1 MTAASGTKQ
10 GKKRDGKTGPKSGV
24 NEKLA
29 GREIPEQGALLP
41 PEEEKEKENEQEK
54 LPPAIVKGRTAVNF
68 LRPHFEHDAKLDKR
82 TVGIELSLE
91 LRDEHERF
99 VPSEV
104 KRFWEVVKHGGVKSI
119 ALTGIGLQYIEL
131 GLAPEGDDRD
141 LELKA
146 AEIEKASLT
155 VVEEKGSG
163 EATEVIR
170 FSFRVIAVLDAEL
183 EKFACRHFGKT
194 MWLKMEAVQ
203 GVLVS

>member
-1 MTAASGTKQ
+1 MKEAMTATSAAKP
-10 GKKRDGKTGPKSGV
+10 GKKKTGPKSGV
-24 NEKLA
+24 NAKLA
-29 GREIPEQGALLP
+29 GREEPDQGTLVPLEEP
-41 PEEEKEKENEQEK
+41 PKENEQEA
-54 LPPAIVKGRTAVNF
+54 LPPAIVQGRTAVNF
-68 LRPHFEHDAKLDKR
+68 LRPHFEHDAKLDRR

-91 LRDEHERF
+91 LRDEHEGF

-104 KRFWEVVKHGGVKSI
+104 KKFWKVIKNGGVKSI
-119 ALTGIGLQYIEL
+119 SLTEIGFQYIEL

-141 LELKA
+141 LEIKV

-163 EATEVIR
+163 ESTEVIR

-194 MWLKMEAVQ
+194 LWLKMEACQ
-203 GVLVS
+203 GVLGV